1 MGPTQKEATG
11 IPKKPLSRKPFMLM
25 LQDDSGEVEPVQLD
39 VSLVASDNAVI
50 VLDEYN
56 DTCWVFVGRGVKMP
70 TRMHALRIGKSV
82 AKAGYKI
89 GITNIGMAS
98 TNYVEMLEKDDGD
111 PEVAGAIDRFRE
123 AITKKWRFEDQ
134 FLAFDASL
142 GPPVSEAR
150 PSTPVREAQ
159 PSAPEPEPVV
169 EATPFAAPAP
179 TVTAKTVS
187 VEPEPAPVVSAPTG
201 TAEQKT
207 AFLIYSAVSN
217 VDLVYTE
224 RFERDGKMGV
234 KIEAPGVMVIEAVQ
248 EGDDLH
254 IDPADFGGS
263 DEASQ
268 IKSDYESWVGKL

>member
-1 MGPTQKEATG
+1 
-11 IPKKPLSRKPFMLM
+11 M
-25 LQDDSGEVEPVQLD
+25 LQDDSGEVSPVKLD
-39 VSLVASDNAVI
+39 VSLVASDAAVI
-50 VLDEYN
+50 VLDEYS
-56 DTCWVFVGRGVKMP
+56 DTCWVFVGRGVNMP

-98 TNYVEMLEKDDGD
+98 ANYVEMLEKDDGD
-111 PEVAGAIDRFRE
+111 PEVAGAIAKFRE
-123 AITKKWRFEDQ
+123 ALTKRWQFEDQ
-134 FLAFDASL
+134 FLAFDAKL
-142 GPPVSEAR
+142 GPPVTSTR
-150 PSTPVREAQ
+150 PSTPAPAAEPEETPFTPTITATTVT
-159 PSAPEPEPVV
+159 PEPEPVI
-169 EATPFAAPAP
+169 A
-179 TVTAKTVS
+179 
-187 VEPEPAPVVSAPTG
+187 APTG

-207 AFLIYSAVSN
+207 AFLIYSAVRN

-224 RFERDGKMGV
+224 RFERNGKMGV

-248 EGDDLH
+248 DGDDLR

>member
-1 MGPTQKEATG
+1 
-11 IPKKPLSRKPFMLM
+11 MLM
-25 LQDDSGEVEPVQLD
+25 LQDDSGEVSPVKLD
-39 VSLVASDNAVI
+39 ASLVSSDSAVI
-50 VLDEYN
+50 VLDEIS
-56 DTCWVFVGRGVKMP
+56 DTCWVFVGRAVNMP

-82 AKAGYKI
+82 AKSGYKI

-98 TNYVEMLEKDDGD
+98 TNYVEMLEKDAGD
-111 PEVAGAIDRFRE
+111 PEVAAAIDRFKE

-134 FLAFDASL
+134 FLAFDP
-142 GPPVSEAR
+142 GPGPTPVSEKR
-150 PSTPVREAQ
+150 PFRL
-159 PSAPEPEPVV
+159 AP
-169 EATPFAAPAP
+169 
-179 TVTAKTVS
+179 
-187 VEPEPAPVVSAPTG
+187 EPEPAPVVPDTPTVTAITVTAEPEPAISEPEPVVAAPAG
-201 TAEQKT
+201 SAEQKT
-207 AFLIYSAVSN
+207 AFLIYAAVRN
-217 VDLVYTE
+217 ADLVYTE

>member
-1 MGPTQKEATG
+1 
-11 IPKKPLSRKPFMLM
+11 MLM
-25 LQDDSGEVEPVQLD
+25 LQDDSGEVSPVKLD
-39 VSLVASDNAVI
+39 VSLVASDAAVI

-56 DTCWVFVGRGVKMP
+56 DTCWVFVGRAVNMP

-111 PEVAGAIDRFRE
+111 PEVAGAIERFRE
-123 AITKKWRFEDQ
+123 AITKKWQFEDQ
-134 FLAFDASL
+134 FLAFDPGP
-142 GPPVSEAR
+142 GPPPASEAR
-150 PSTPVREAQ
+150 PSRP
-159 PSAPEPEPVV
+159 APEPEPEPEPVS
-169 EATPFAAPAP
+169 AAPEIP
-179 TVTAKTVS
+179 SVTATTVG
-187 VEPEPAPVVSAPTG
+187 VEPEPMPVVTPPAG
-201 TAEQKT
+201 AAEKKT
-207 AFLIYSAVSN
+207 AFLIYSAVRN

-224 RFERDGKMGV
+224 RFERDGKLGV

-268 IKSDYESWVGKL
+268 IKSDYETWVRKL